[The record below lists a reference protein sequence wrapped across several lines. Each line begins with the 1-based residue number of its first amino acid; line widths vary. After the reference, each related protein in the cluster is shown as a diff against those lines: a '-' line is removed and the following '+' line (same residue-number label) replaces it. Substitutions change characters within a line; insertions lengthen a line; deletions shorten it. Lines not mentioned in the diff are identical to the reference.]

1 MTPKTSD
8 PSTAKTVAV
17 ISLGCPKNTV
27 DSEVMLGK
35 LALDHYSLVKD
46 PAQAEVVIVN
56 TCGFI
61 EASKK
66 ESIETILEVARL
78 RKTGRL
84 KSLVVGGCLAHRY
97 GEELRKEL
105 PEIDILF
112 GLNDVENVA
121 DQIKNPTPRRQDAK
135 GKPFEWETPFPNL
148 KPDKAKT
155 PLLPNSLSEATY
167 VYDASSPRLLST
179 PAHFAYV
186 KVSEGCDLPCTFCI
200 IPKIRGHYRSRPME
214 DIEREARHLA
224 SQGVKEICLVAQD
237 STWYGADRYGKP
249 KIADLLMKLAKVDGL
264 EWVRLHYLYPSRV
277 SDELIEVMAANP
289 RICPYFDVPLQHASD
304 RILKSMQR
312 IGDRSLLERL
322 IQRIRAKIP
331 QASIRSTFIVGFPGE
346 TDADF
351 RELLDFLKQSQLDY
365 VGFFAYSQEENTPAG
380 VMENQVPEETKK
392 IRLAEA
398 CRAQGEIAEISHQR
412 WVGETLRV
420 VVEEV
425 DDAEPHDGAV
435 AGSGPKARHNL
446 PLDVSASK
454 GDKKHRGSPLDLRVS
469 GQAQGRTRYQ
479 APEVD
484 GVVLIE
490 GHRNPRVGQ
499 WMDVEITHALQQ
511 DLVGKATKV
520 LS

>member
-1 MTPKTSD
+1 MSKQTPTQTS
-8 PSTAKTVAV
+8 SKTVAV

-35 LALDHYSLVKD
+35 LAQDHYSLVKD

-61 EASKK
+61 EASKR

-78 RKTGRL
+78 RKNGHL

-97 GEELRKEL
+97 GDELKKEL

-121 DQIKNPTPRRQDAK
+121 NQIK
-135 GKPFEWETPFPNL
+135 GEPFPTL
-148 KPDKAKT
+148 AEQRERK
-155 PLLPNSLSEATY
+155 PLLPNSLSEAVY

-186 KVSEGCDLPCTFCI
+186 KISEGCDLPCTFCI
-200 IPKIRGHYRSRPME
+200 IPKIRGHYRSRSLE
-214 DIEREARHLA
+214 DIEQEARYLA
-224 SQGVKEICLVAQD
+224 SQGVREACLVAQD

-249 KIADLLMKLAKVDGL
+249 KIAELMERLGKVEGL

-277 SDELIEVMAANP
+277 SDELLDVMAANP
-289 RICPYFDVPLQHASD
+289 RIAPYFDVPLQHASD

-312 IGDRSLLERL
+312 IGDRALLEKM
-322 IQRIRAKIP
+322 IQRIRTKIP
-331 QASIRSTFIVGFPGE
+331 HSSIRSTFIVGFPGE

-351 RELLDFLKQSQLDY
+351 EELLGFLRQSQLDY

-380 VMENQVPEETKK
+380 IMGNQVPEEVKK
-392 IRLAEA
+392 SRLAEA
-398 CRAQGEIAEISHQR
+398 CRVQEEIAQKSHQR
-412 WVGETLRV
+412 WVGETLKA
-420 VVEEV
+420 VVET
-425 DDAEPHDGAV
+425 V
-435 AGSGPKARHNL
+435 APGEI
-446 PLDVSASK
+446 
-454 GDKKHRGSPLDLRVS
+454 
-469 GQAQGRTRYQ
+469 QGRTRYQ

-490 GHRNPRVGQ
+490 GLSNPRTGQ
-499 WMDVEITHALQQ
+499 WVEVEITHALQQ
-511 DLVGKATKV
+511 DLVGKA
-520 LS
+520 LSPKA